1 QGRSINTASA
11 TVGKT
16 CRLCVR
22 TATPRGNPLPGTVPR
37 ARRTGRVRWQTP
49 LRRCALPLAELE
61 AVAERVGDMAAA
73 DAGERRV
80 ALRPDAGG
88 GQARLQGGEVVDDE
102 ARVRLAGSLRV
113 FLCIG
118 GWLGV
123 VRDAVSE
130 VDAQDGHRL
139 RPVV

>member
-1 QGRSINTASA
+1 
-11 TVGKT
+11 
-16 CRLCVR
+16 
-22 TATPRGNPLPGTVPR
+22 PRGNPLPGTVPR

-88 GQARLQGGEVVDDE
+88 GPARTAPRPRHGAPGRPPGTSSRR
-102 ARVRLAGSLRV
+102 APSAAPASPAPPAPAGRCRTPAPPPRSR
-113 FLCIG
+113 
-118 GWLGV
+118 
-123 VRDAVSE
+123 
-130 VDAQDGHRL
+130 
-139 RPVV
+139 